1 VDDDTTI
8 DHYKCIYVNG
18 SKVPDSGLA
27 VESGSLKVSLK
38 AEYLETLALG
48 THTIK
53 AEFDDGSAEA
63 KFMVQ
68 AKAEPGNEPGN
79 NNNQNNNNTSGDTK
93 KTTPVTNTT
102 GSRRNVV
109 SAQGSN
115 AVVVQSTTNKA
126 VPKTGDNNMNALWI
140 LLTIIPAAAIAGMV
154 IVRRKK
160 TQE

>member
-1 VDDDTTI
+1 MDDDTTI

-38 AEYLETLALG
+38 AEYLETLDLG

-68 AKAEPGNEPGN
+68 AKAEPGN

-102 GSRRNVV
+102 GSRHNVV

-115 AVVVQSTTNKA
+115 AVVVQSTMNKA